1 MRKLM
6 LFFSVFFFVSFF
18 SGMAHAAVL
27 KKTVAVSDF
36 ENKTNAAGAW
46 QIGTGMADMLTDSLI
61 QSGLFIVLERQALN
75 AVLAEQNLGA
85 STRAS
90 KAGTGAQTGN
100 IKKAQ
105 VIVQGAVTEFEEQKS
120 EGGQGLSLYGVSL
133 RSKSAT
139 AHVAII
145 IRLIDTTTSQVLASQ
160 RVEGDAS
167 SGGVGFSASVVG
179 VGFGQ
184 ESFKK
189 TPMGKATQMA
199 IDRAVEYIATQ
210 MAAIPW
216 KGKVIKVD
224 ENSMILVNAGTQ
236 SGMSKGQVLRL
247 SKLGESVVDPDSGM
261 ELGQEA
267 KVLGTVTVE
276 DALEKYSK
284 AKAIILSSP
293 AQAGDLV
300 EALQ

>member
-1 MRKLM
+1 MRKM
-6 LFFSVFFFVSFF
+6 IFFAGVFLFASFC
-18 SGMAHAAVL
+18 SGTAHAAAL
-27 KKTVAVSDF
+27 KKTVSVSDF

-61 QSGLFIVLERQALN
+61 QSGQFIVLERQALN
-75 AVLAEQNLGA
+75 AVLAEQNLAAGN
-85 STRAS
+85 RAS

-105 VIVQGAVTEFEEQKS
+105 ILIQGAVTEFDENKS
-120 EGGQGLSLYGVSL
+120 EGGQGLSLYGVSV
-133 RSKSAT
+133 RAKSAT
-139 AHVAII
+139 AHVAVI

-167 SGGVGFSASVVG
+167 SSGVGFSASVSG

-184 ESFKK
+184 EAFKK

-199 IDRAVEYIATQ
+199 IDRAVQYIASQ
-210 MAAIPW
+210 MAALPW
-216 KGKVIKVD
+216 KGKVIKTD
-224 ENSMILVNAGTQ
+224 ESGMVLVNAGAS
-236 SGMSKGQVLRL
+236 SGMVQGQVLRL
-247 SKLGESVVDPDSGM
+247 ARPGESVVDPDTGM

-267 KVLGTVTVE
+267 KVLGTVNVAE
-276 DALEKYSK
+276 VLDKYSK
-284 AKAIILSSP
+284 AKPVVLSSP